1 MTDPS
6 IRDGSTRNSAT
17 RDGAWPMGAARAVSL
32 AEATSFLLLLI
43 ATAVKHG
50 ADHEIGVKIL
60 GPVHGGLF
68 IAYCLLVLYV
78 GSLRRWPV
86 KRTLLALGA
95 SVLPVAPFFVERHWL
110 REPAPA
116 SDGAAGHGTSE
127 HGGSPGRASSAPAS

>member
-6 IRDGSTRNSAT
+6 TRDGSSWNGTT
-17 RDGAWPMGAARAVSL
+17 RDGVWPMGAARAVSL

-43 ATAVKHG
+43 ATAVKYG

-86 KRTLLALGA
+86 RRTLLALGA

-116 SDGAAGHGTSE
+116 GQGTSGHG
-127 HGGSPGRASSAPAS
+127 GAPGHASSAPAS